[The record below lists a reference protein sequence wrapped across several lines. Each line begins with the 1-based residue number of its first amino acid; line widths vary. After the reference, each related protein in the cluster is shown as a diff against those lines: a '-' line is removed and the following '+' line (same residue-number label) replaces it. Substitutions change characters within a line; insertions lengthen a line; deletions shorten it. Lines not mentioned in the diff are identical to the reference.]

1 MEPRRNH
8 HSVASASL
16 LDAGRRAPMLCA
28 QRESELARQAL
39 TGSREAFDA
48 LLASHVRLVVTLAH
62 EFASFGLPKEDLVG
76 EGMLGL
82 VEATRRFDP
91 ERGVRL
97 AAYAAWWIRAYMRR
111 FTIQNRRIVRAPS
124 TRPARKLMANLRRV
138 QRELTQRQGEPPA
151 CEAIAKALHVGVR
164 DVEQMEAALSSRD
177 VPLGGGDDR
186 RPVDLPDA
194 APSPEDMVA
203 EAEERARTRD
213 ALDRAL
219 DSLSTRERRILRE
232 RYLGDAGESL
242 ASVGR
247 GLGLSRERVRQLE
260 RLAQAKL
267 RGAVLASVA

>member
-1 MEPRRNH
+1 MEPSRNQ
-8 HSVASASL
+8 STVASQLL
-16 LDAGRRAPMLCA
+16 LDTGRRSPMLSA
-28 QRESELARQAL
+28 EREVALARA
-39 TGSREAFDA
+39 REAFDA

-76 EGMLGL
+76 EGLLGL

-91 ERGVRL
+91 DRNVRL

-111 FTIQNRRIVRAPS
+111 YTIQNRRIVRAPS

-138 QRELTQRQGEPPA
+138 QRELTQKQGEPPA
-151 CEAIAKALHVGVR
+151 VEEVAKALRVGVA

-177 VPLGGGDDR
+177 VTLAGGEDR

-194 APSPEDMVA
+194 APSPEDLVA

-213 ALDRAL
+213 ALDRAIGG
-219 DSLSTRERRILRE
+219 LSTRERRIVCE
-232 RYLGDAGESL
+232 RYFGDTNESL
-242 ASVGR
+242 ANVGR

-260 RLAQAKL
+260 RLAQTKL